1 LVPFKVVGP
10 NGAVIVDSGLVD
22 SGADSSAF
30 PLWMMKR
37 FRIFKNQ
44 CKKEKFETSGGEG
57 VQWIYPEN
65 LKATIFGRDLEL
77 TAIFTETPIALL
89 GREDFFSAFRV
100 VFDERALTL
109 TIDPY

>member
-30 PLWMMKR
+30 PVWMMKR
-37 FRIFKNQ
+37 FAILKRE

-57 VQWIYPEN
+57 VQWIYPRN
-65 LKATIFGRDLEL
+65 LEATIFERHMAL

-100 VFDERALTL
+100 GFDERTLTL